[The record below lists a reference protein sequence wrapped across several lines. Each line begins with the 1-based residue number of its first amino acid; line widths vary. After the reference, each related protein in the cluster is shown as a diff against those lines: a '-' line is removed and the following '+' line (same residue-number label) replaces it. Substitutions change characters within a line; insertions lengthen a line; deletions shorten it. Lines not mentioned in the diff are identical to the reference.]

1 MNIIQ
6 PIRELIAANTTA
18 NNLLSGRVY
27 AEIIAQ
33 GSAYPCAALNVTGTA
48 PNNTR
53 TSASD
58 MHVHRLQIDVYG
70 ATLASACQASEA
82 IRAAI
87 DYQQTANITGI
98 FLQRII
104 TGYSDVPEKFRQ
116 MSEYSVVLK
125 R

>member
-6 PIRELIAANTTA
+6 PIRALIAANTPA

-33 GSAYPCAALNVTGTA
+33 GSAYPCAAVNVTATDPTNTKTA
-48 PNNTR
+48 
-53 TSASD
+53 ASD
-58 MHVHRLQIDVYG
+58 MDVHRLQIDVYG
-70 ATLASACQASEA
+70 STYASAAETSEA

-87 DYQQTANITGI
+87 DYQTTGDIIGI
-98 FLQRII
+98 FFQRTIS
-104 TGYSDVPEKFRQ
+104 GYSDVPEKYRI

>member
-6 PIRELIAANTTA
+6 PIRALIAANTPA

-33 GSAYPCAALNVTGTA
+33 GSAYPCAAVNVTATDPTNTKTA
-48 PNNTR
+48 
-53 TSASD
+53 ASD
-58 MHVHRLQIDVYG
+58 MDVHRLQIDVYG
-70 ATLASACQASEA
+70 STYASAAETSEA

-87 DYQQTANITGI
+87 DYQTTGDIIGI
-98 FLQRII
+98 FYQRTIS
-104 TGYSDVPEKFRQ
+104 GYSDVPEKYRI

>member
-6 PIRELIAANTTA
+6 PIRALIAANTPA

-33 GSAYPCAALNVTGTA
+33 GSAYPCAAVNVTATDPTNTKTA
-48 PNNTR
+48 
-53 TSASD
+53 ASD
-58 MHVHRLQIDVYG
+58 MDVHRLQIDVYG
-70 ATLASACQASEA
+70 STYASAAETSEA

-87 DYQQTANITGI
+87 DYQTTGDIIGI
-98 FLQRII
+98 FYQRTIS
-104 TGYSDVPEKFRQ
+104 GYSDVPEKYRM

>member
-6 PIRELIAANTTA
+6 PIRTLIAANTTA

-27 AEIIAQ
+27 AEVIAQ
-33 GSAYPCAALNVTGTA
+33 GSAYPCAAVNVTGTD
-48 PNNTR
+48 PTNTK
-53 TSASD
+53 TGPSD
-58 MHVHRLQIDVYG
+58 MDVHRLQIDVYG
-70 ATLASACQASEA
+70 STYASAAETSEA

-87 DYQQTANITGI
+87 DYQTTGDIIGI
-98 FLQRII
+98 FYQRTIS
-104 TGYSDVPEKFRQ
+104 GYSDVPEKFRV

>member
-6 PIRELIAANTTA
+6 PIRALIAANTPA

-33 GSAYPCAALNVTGTA
+33 GSAYPCAAVNVTATDPTNTKTA
-48 PNNTR
+48 
-53 TSASD
+53 ASD
-58 MHVHRLQIDVYG
+58 MDVHRLQIDVYG
-70 ATLASACQASEA
+70 STYASAAETSEA

-87 DYQQTANITGI
+87 DYQTTGDIIGI
-98 FLQRII
+98 FYQRTIS
-104 TGYSDVPEKFRQ
+104 GYSDLPEKYRI